1 MYTSVKWRG
10 IQVTQSSE
18 LHAAHAFIRPKRVV
32 MLCVIVPGCYKYIKT
47 NITTGEKVCATYFR
61 QLVKFSASFSKLS
74 QLAID
79 SGGPASYICKHKIVC
94 HRGAPR
100 LPPAISLHEHLVGDY
115 CGCTL
120 AVPRDCPRKINF
132 VRGGKLGK

>member
-1 MYTSVKWRG
+1 MYASVKWRG

-32 MLCVIVPGCYKYIKT
+32 MKFDKLLCVIVPGCYKYIKT

-61 QLVKFSASFSKLS
+61 QLVKFSARFSKLS

-79 SGGPASYICKHKIVC
+79 SGGPTGVSYTEPK
-94 HRGAPR
+94 
-100 LPPAISLHEHLVGDY
+100 
-115 CGCTL
+115 
-120 AVPRDCPRKINF
+120 
-132 VRGGKLGK
+132 